1 MAWRKISLGLLSR
14 AWFSLTAQER
24 LFLAA
29 IIFIAL
35 LGLTVRFFSLQ
46 KEDRKLYS
54 AANFANSAEKP
65 THEQQRLHILS
76 NSYGRLAGH

>member
-1 MAWRKISLGLLSR
+1 MAWHKVSISLLAR

-54 AANFANSAEKP
+54 AGDFATPAEK
-65 THEQQRLHILS
+65 TIHEQRLHILS